1 MKKLMM
7 ILLAAGMVS
16 VASAQH
22 VHVGGGYGGGYRTTV
37 VVGGGYGAGWGY
49 GFYPGLAFGLG
60 YPYWNY
66 PYGYPYGRVPSK
78 LQMQV
83 SDIKADYAD
92 RIASVKADNTLSR
105 KEKRQQ
111 IRDLKH
117 QRDDAVAN
125 AVRGYWRTPAQNAP
139 VQNQNAPA
147 PSQAPSQTPSQE
159 PAPNS

>member
-16 VASAQH
+16 FASAQH
-22 VHVGGGYGGGYRTTV
+22 VHVGGGYGGYR
-37 VVGGGYGAGWGY
+37 GGGYIVRGY
-49 GFYPGLAFGLG
+49 APAVGFGFYPGLYWGYG

-66 PYGYPYGRVPSK
+66 PYGYPYGHVPTK
-78 LQMQV
+78 LQMQI

-92 RIASVKADNTLSR
+92 RITSVKADNTLSG
-105 KEKRQQ
+105 KERRQQ

-125 AVRGYWRTPAQNAP
+125 AVRGYWRTPAPGTQ
-139 VQNQNAPA
+139 APA
-147 PSQAPSQTPSQE
+147 QTQPQAQ
-159 PAPNS
+159 PNS